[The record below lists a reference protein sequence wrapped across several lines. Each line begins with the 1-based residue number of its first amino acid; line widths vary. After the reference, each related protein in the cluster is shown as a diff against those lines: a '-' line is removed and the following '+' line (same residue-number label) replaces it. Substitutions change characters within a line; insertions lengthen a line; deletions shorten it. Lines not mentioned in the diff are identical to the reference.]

1 MGNMPS
7 IYKTKVSL
15 QLDNE
20 VIVALDAKAEA
31 DGTSRNSVANYL
43 LESSLS
49 SIIKSFSEKQKS
61 AISNMEKKNREARH
75 AR

>member
-20 VIVALDAKAEA
+20 VIVALDTKAEA

-49 SIIKSFSEKQKS
+49 SIIKAFSQKQKNT
-61 AISNMEKKNREARH
+61 ISQMEKKNKEARH
-75 AR
+75 AK